1 MFKAAKQFNE
11 TVLLLILSAI
21 NFAYILDFVIVM
33 PLGPQLMRIF
43 QIDAT
48 QFALVVSSYT
58 ISAGLCGFA
67 GIFFIDRFDRKKAL
81 LTSFGGFT
89 VGTLLCAL
97 APDYLFL
104 LLARIVTGLFG
115 GVISALVYSIVGDY
129 IPYERRGSAMGKVM
143 AAFAVASVM
152 GVPIGLWLAAEFSWH
167 TPFLALGLFS
177 AVVFFAALI
186 GLPAMRSHLQEKQ
199 VLKPW
204 FILKSILTNANQLR
218 ALILMMLMMLA
229 GFTVIPFI
237 SPYFVSNVGMTELEL
252 VYNYLV
258 GGGCTFITSQII
270 GRLSDKYGKRQL
282 LVVLCIVSVVPILLV
297 THLGVTP
304 LPLAVAASTLF
315 FILVSGRSVPGLALI
330 TSTVRPEHRGSFMS
344 FNSAVQQLS
353 AGLATLIAGII
364 ITVGVDGQLYH
375 FGWVGILASVVSI
388 LTIPLVRRIKPVEK
402 EI

>member
-1 MFKAAKQFNE
+1 MSGAPKRFNE
-11 TVLLLILSAI
+11 TLLLLILSAI

-33 PLGPQLMRIF
+33 PMGPQLMRIF
-43 QIDAT
+43 DINAT

-58 ISAGLCGFA
+58 ISAGICGFA

-97 APDYLFL
+97 APDYTFL
-104 LLARIVTGLFG
+104 VLARVVTGLFG

-152 GVPIGLWLAAEFSWH
+152 GVPIGLWLAAEFNWH
-167 TPFLALGLFS
+167 MPFLALGLFS
-177 AVVFFAALI
+177 AIVFLIALL
-186 GLPAMRSHLQEKQ
+186 GLPSMKGHLQEKTMLKPFS
-199 VLKPW
+199 VLKL
-204 FILKSILTNANQLR
+204 ILKDPNQLR
-218 ALILMMLMMLA
+218 ALVLMMLIMIA

-237 SPYFVSNVGMTELEL
+237 SPYFVKNVGMTEMEL
-252 VYNYLV
+252 IYNYLV
-258 GGGCTFITSQII
+258 GGAFTFISSQII
-270 GRLSDKYGKRQL
+270 GKLSDKYGKRQL
-282 LVVLCIVSVVPILLV
+282 LIVLCVLSILPILLV
-297 THLGVTP
+297 THIGVTP

-330 TSTVRPEHRGSFMS
+330 TSTVSPEHRGSFMS

-353 AGLATLIAGII
+353 AGLATMIAGLIVV
-364 ITVGVDGQLYH
+364 VGADGRLYQ
-375 FGWVGILASVVSI
+375 FGWVGILASVVSL
-388 LTIPLVRRIKPVEK
+388 LTIPLVQRIRPLEK
-402 EI
+402 KS